1 MLLAKA
7 SLTRKPVKED
17 ITQSERPHGSKL
29 VVIKWCACNK
39 FALYKIMILL
49 SKEALIETK

>member
-17 ITQSERPHGSKL
+17 ITQSERLHGSKL

-49 SKEALIETK
+49 SKEVLIETK